1 MLTGQEMAWGRMS
14 LLLGDA
20 LAVCASPRTRQNW
33 KLLMISLDPVPT
45 PQQLFRWF
53 DSGHISRAEF
63 QQAMAVHAREIIQE
77 MEQAHANPLV
87 AKFNELLNRREA
99 WKWARKH
106 GEVVMR
112 EILCALM
119 DEERFPPAR
128 WLWNAAHPHIPLHCF
143 FRTRG
148 TPVFRFLEMNVRPQL
163 ITVLIEH
170 GGSETLPPAREQF
183 ILRRNRSTQ
192 LNVERRDLL

>member
-1 MLTGQEMAWGRMS
+1 
-14 LLLGDA
+14 
-20 LAVCASPRTRQNW
+20 
-33 KLLMISLDPVPT
+33 MITLDPVPT
-45 PQQLFRWF
+45 PQQLFRWL
-53 DSGHISRAEF
+53 DSGHISRADF
-63 QQAMAVHAREIIQE
+63 QQAMKVHARELIQE

-99 WKWARKH
+99 WKWSRQH
-106 GEVVMR
+106 GELVLR

-148 TPVFRFLEMNVRPQL
+148 TPLLRFLELTVQPQAV
-163 ITVLIEH
+163 TVLIEH
-170 GGSETLPPAREQF
+170 GGSETLPPTREQF
-183 ILRRNRSTQ
+183 SLRRNRQRT
-192 LNVERRDLL
+192 LVVARRELM